1 MLIMNIEGVVRVL
14 WNTAVEHSS
23 RVCRLR
29 RLVRKGESDREQ
41 STVESVDEMR

>member
-14 WNTAVEHSS
+14 WNTTVEHSS

-29 RLVRKGESDREQ
+29 RLVRKE
-41 STVESVDEMR
+41 STVESKDEMR